1 MLETLIQSSSGMNTF
16 RKPTLLVFGIGA
28 IVISQLPARAA
39 VAPVIVFD
47 SFGPGNSFLNSVV
60 WGVSGAST
68 SYGYRG
74 QAEWFVPT
82 ISGYLSSFTLATY
95 RQSGSGLSDF
105 YIAEDSGSGPGT
117 IMESFL
123 DTANNPNGLLT
134 INSTV
139 QPLLQAGVKYWLCD
153 EPADS
158 TTSNGWYENNQNYLP
173 GFAFETSPWSWSVV
187 NPPYVPPSGVF
198 RVTVIPV
205 PEPSIAGLLAFGVFL
220 LARPRRQGVSPDNL
234 QRTRLQLSGCR
245 D

>member
-1 MLETLIQSSSGMNTF
+1 
-16 RKPTLLVFGIGA
+16 
-28 IVISQLPARAA
+28 
-39 VAPVIVFD
+39 
-47 SFGPGNSFLNSVV
+47 
-60 WGVSGAST
+60 
-68 SYGYRG
+68 
-74 QAEWFVPT
+74 
-82 ISGYLSSFTLATY
+82 
-95 RQSGSGLSDF
+95 
-105 YIAEDSGSGPGT
+105 
-117 IMESFL
+117 MESFL